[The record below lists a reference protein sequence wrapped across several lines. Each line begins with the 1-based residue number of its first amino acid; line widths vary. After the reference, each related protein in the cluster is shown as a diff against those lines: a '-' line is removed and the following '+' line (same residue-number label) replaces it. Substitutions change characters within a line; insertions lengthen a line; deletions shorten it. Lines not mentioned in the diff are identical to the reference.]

1 MHQTFKNKVFS
12 SAWILTGCVVCFVSP
27 VNAQP
32 IFFGRG
38 DLLQAKNA
46 EAVSK
51 TADTRLTFKENQ
63 GGVTKTFNPW
73 VEGLYNKTHFSW
85 DGGFDAYSQG
95 FAAGMDVRASDSLL
109 LGAGYGYTKTK
120 VRSEFYKSNIYS
132 DTYFIYGKYQPEFWY
147 ASSVLSYGR
156 GRYNQDEQNDKG
168 KYHVDTYYGQIK
180 IGYDRDGYDTYSAI
194 RYTYVH
200 PDNVVLG
207 NDFIE
212 QKNSQV
218 LTGVIG
224 ARMFKQYEFKNVF
237 FKPELHIAAVYDF
250 KSNNRPTIVTI
261 PSSVMTYRADG
272 RRLKRFGGEFG
283 AGLTTVMGPVDLSL
297 NYDIEV
303 RSKYTSQTGMV
314 DMQYHF

>member
-1 MHQTFKNKVFS
+1 MHHSFKNIVLMNVF
-12 SAWILTGCVVCFVSP
+12 ILSVCVTCVSTSIQ
-27 VNAQP
+27 AQP

-46 EAVSK
+46 EAITK
-51 TADTRLTFKENQ
+51 TADKRMDSNAEQVGL
-63 GGVTKTFNPW
+63 TKTFNPW

-85 DGGFDAYSQG
+85 GEGFNAYSQG
-95 FAAGMDVRASDSLL
+95 FAAGMDVKISDSVL

-120 VRSEFYKSNIYS
+120 VRYELSKSNIYS

-156 GRYNQDEQNDKG
+156 GRYNQDELADKG
-168 KYHVDTYYGQIK
+168 NYHVDTYNAQVK

-200 PDNVVLG
+200 PDNYMLG
-207 NDFIE
+207 SDFIE

-224 ARMFKQYEFKNVF
+224 ARMFKQYEFKGAV
-237 FKPELHIAAVYDF
+237 FKPELRIAAVYDF
-250 KSNNRPTIVTI
+250 KSNDHPTIVTI
-261 PSSVMTYRADG
+261 PSSVMTYRANG

-283 AGLTTVMGPVDLSL
+283 AGITSILGPVDISL

-303 RSKYTSQTGMV
+303 RSKYTSQTGMI